1 MLFFNVRQNSKCAK
15 MSILKIVMAI
25 VLFVA
30 LSDKMLFQNFMNCL
44 DGRVPNFMSIE
55 KFVHDVVNISKII
68 TTSFSITLSVGA
80 IFVQIALMI
89 GVALALF
96 FVVRVLLMINSS
108 AEENAEYKSVHV
120 VAYAT
125 NDIYLQTNKF
135 IC

>member
-1 MLFFNVRQNSKCAK
+1 MLFCKVRQNLKTRR
-15 MSILKIVMAI
+15 MPVMKIVMAI

-30 LSDKMLFQNFMNCL
+30 LSDKMLYHNFISTFQ
-44 DGRVPNFMSIE
+44 GGSPNFLSIE
-55 KFVHDVVNISKII
+55 KFVQDIINICRII
-68 TTSFSITLSVGA
+68 TTSFSITISVWA

-108 AEENAEYKSVHV
+108 VKENAEYKSVHA